1 VNTGVPWPDVAS
13 ASARVLSMQT
23 KLHQWAVTDPGRR
36 FDDVFNLVH
45 DPAFLV
51 VAWSRVRG
59 NKGARTAGVD
69 GIAPRDVDADTV
81 RNMLGDLRDALK
93 TRRFVP
99 QMVREKS
106 IPKSSGKFRRLGIP
120 TTSDRIVQAALKLVL
135 EPIFEAD
142 FKPCSYGFRPRRRAQ
157 DAIAEIHFLATP
169 TRNYQ
174 WVFEADIAACFDEI
188 SHAALMDRVRARV
201 ADKRVLHLVKAFLR
215 AGILTE
221 DGQHRQTIT
230 GTPQGGI
237 LSPLPANIALS
248 GLDEH
253 FAAKWESLGSL
264 SQRTRNRRSGGA
276 SMKLIRY
283 ADDFVVLVN
292 GTRDHTDA
300 LWDEV
305 AEVLAPMG
313 LRLSGAK
320 TRVCHVDEGFD
331 FLGWHIQRR
340 RRRGQNGKQAVYTY
354 PSKKALAAEIDKVRS
369 LTRRAQ
375 HRTLANLLRRL
386 NPVLRGWC
394 NYFRHGVSSSTFSYL
409 DHFAFWRIFRWLA
422 KRHLGLN
429 KHTLVRRFLPGW
441 EIRDGAVEMFR
452 PQRLAIARYRSRG
465 ARIPTPWTSATPV
478 STALLA

>member
-1 VNTGVPWPDVAS
+1 MNTGVSWPDVAS

-23 KLHQWAVTDPGRR
+23 KLHQWAGTDPGRR

-69 GIAPRDVDADTV
+69 MIAPRDVDADTV
-81 RNMLGDLRDALK
+81 QDMLSGLRDALK
-93 TRRFVP
+93 ARRFVP
-99 QMVREKS
+99 QMVREKA
-106 IPKSSGKFRRLGIP
+106 IPKSSGKVRRLGIP
-120 TTSDRIVQAALKLVL
+120 TTVDRIVQAALKLVL

-237 LSPLPANIALS
+237 LSPLLANVALS

-253 FAAKWESLGSL
+253 FATKWESLSP
-264 SQRTRNRRSGGA
+264 SQRVRNRRSGGA
-276 SMKLIRY
+276 STKIIRY

-305 AEVLAPMG
+305 AQLCWRRWVYVYRWPRPGSATWMRGSTFSAGTSSVDTAEV
-313 LRLSGAK
+313 K
-320 TRVCHVDEGFD
+320 TASRRSTP
-331 FLGWHIQRR
+331 IRR
-340 RRRGQNGKQAVYTY
+340 RRPWRPK
-354 PSKKALAAEIDKVRS
+354 S
-369 LTRRAQ
+369 TRCGR
-375 HRTLANLLRRL
+375 
-386 NPVLRGWC
+386 
-394 NYFRHGVSSSTFSYL
+394 
-409 DHFAFWRIFRWLA
+409 
-422 KRHLGLN
+422 
-429 KHTLVRRFLPGW
+429 
-441 EIRDGAVEMFR
+441 
-452 PQRLAIARYRSRG
+452 
-465 ARIPTPWTSATPV
+465 
-478 STALLA
+478 